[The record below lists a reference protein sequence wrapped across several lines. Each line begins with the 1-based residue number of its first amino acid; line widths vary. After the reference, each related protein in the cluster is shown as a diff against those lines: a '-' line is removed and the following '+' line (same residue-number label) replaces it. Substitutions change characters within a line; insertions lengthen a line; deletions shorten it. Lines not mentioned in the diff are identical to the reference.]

1 MVVKGVI
8 KNKVYFDS
16 VSLMRIGSELSSM
29 EGVEDVA
36 MVMGTNENKSILQVS
51 GMLLSEFSDSNGN
64 DLLIGIKAN
73 SDEIVSKVLDKMES
87 LLESLQKGDSSSTT
101 FVPKSIDG
109 ALKTLPQ
116 ANLAMISIAGK
127 YAANEARKAL
137 NRGLHVMIFS
147 DNVSIEDEMSLKKL
161 GKEKGLLVMGPDC
174 GTAII
179 NGVPLAFANKV
190 RRGDIGIVGA
200 SGTGMQEV
208 TSLIS
213 NFGGGVSQAI
223 GTGGRD
229 VKKEVGGI
237 MFLEGLKALKNDKNT
252 KIITLV
258 SKPPHQEVIDKIAF
272 ELKGCEKP
280 VVALFLGAD
289 KEQLKDFPA
298 EICRTLEETAQKSV
312 ELSLQLSL
320 MREVDFTND
329 DILKEKAKKTSNQKY
344 IRALFSGGTFCDEA
358 GILLRDHLKE
368 IYGNHSGKG
377 ILPLE
382 NLFMSQKHTLIDLG
396 EDDFTVGRPH
406 PMIDFSLRNKRVIQE
421 ASDLECSVIILD
433 VVLGYGSHPA
443 PDAEL
448 APIITKALSINPKL
462 TFISYVV
469 GTDADP
475 QNRKQV
481 ISALQNAGSLI
492 VSSNRVAT
500 LFALEIVK

>member
-1 MVVKGVI
+1 MVVKGII
-8 KNKVYFDS
+8 KSKVYFDS

-29 EGVEDVA
+29 PGVEDVA
-36 MVMGTNENKSILQVS
+36 MVMGTDENKSILKVS
-51 GMLLSEFSDSNGN
+51 EMLLSEFSDSNGN
-64 DLLIGIKAN
+64 DLLIGVKAD
-73 SDEIVSKVLDKMES
+73 SEEIVEKVLEKMES
-87 LLESLQKGDSSSTT
+87 LLEALQKGDSSTTT

-109 ALKTLPQ
+109 ALKVLPE

-137 NRGLHVMIFS
+137 NNNLHVMIFS
-147 DNVSIEDEMSLKKL
+147 DNVSIEDELSLKKL

-179 NGVPLAFANKV
+179 NGVPLAFANRV
-190 RRGDIGIVGA
+190 RKGDIGVVGA

-229 VKKEVGGI
+229 VKKEIGGV

-258 SKPPHQEVIDKIAF
+258 SKPPHQDVIDKIAL

-280 VVALFLGAD
+280 VVALFLGAN
-289 KEQLKDFPA
+289 KEELSDFPA
-298 EICRTLEETAQKSV
+298 EICTTLEETAQKSV

-320 MREVDFTND
+320 ARECEFSNEDV
-329 DILKEKAKKTSNQKY
+329 LRERGKKSSNQKY
-344 IRALFSGGTFCDEA
+344 IRALFSGGTFCDET
-358 GILLRDHLKE
+358 GILLRDSLTDL
-368 IYGNHSGKG
+368 YGNHSGKS

-382 NLFMSQKHTLIDLG
+382 NLLKSQKHTLIDLG

-406 PMIDFSLRNKRVIQE
+406 PMIDFSLRNKRIIQE
-421 ASDLECSVIILD
+421 ASDPECSVIILD
-433 VVLGYGSHPA
+433 VVLGYGAHPA

-448 APIITKALSINPKL
+448 VPIITKALSINPNL
-462 TFISYVV
+462 TVISYVV

-492 VSSNRVAT
+492 VSSNRAAA